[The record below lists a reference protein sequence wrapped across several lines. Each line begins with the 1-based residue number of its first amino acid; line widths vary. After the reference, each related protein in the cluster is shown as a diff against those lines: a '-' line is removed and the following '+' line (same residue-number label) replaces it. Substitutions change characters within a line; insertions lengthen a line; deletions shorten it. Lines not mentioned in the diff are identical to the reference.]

1 MLGTLIV
8 GRGSRLDPIE
18 SDGVVLTS
26 GPDGGIAR
34 MADGPSERA
43 TFKPDASMAGM
54 PEMAPSTGAGPNL
67 VHGTAAVVSV
77 QPGKRQIVVDGDA
90 IPGYMAAMTM
100 IYRVASPEVLK
111 GLKPRDKISLAVDVS
126 NNTVVD
132 IKVLR
137 ASP

>member
-1 MLGTLIV
+1 
-8 GRGSRLDPIE
+8 
-18 SDGVVLTS
+18 
-26 GPDGGIAR
+26 
-34 MADGPSERA
+34 
-43 TFKPDASMAGM
+43 
-54 PEMAPSTGAGPNL
+54 
-67 VHGTAAVVSV
+67 
-77 QPGKRQIVVDGDA
+77 
-90 IPGYMAAMTM
+90 MAAMTM